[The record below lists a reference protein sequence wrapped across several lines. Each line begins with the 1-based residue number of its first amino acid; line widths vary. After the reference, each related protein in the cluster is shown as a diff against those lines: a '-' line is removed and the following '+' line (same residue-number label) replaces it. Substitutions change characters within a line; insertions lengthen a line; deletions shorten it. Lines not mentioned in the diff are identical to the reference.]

1 MATCPTCHQPAT
13 RRDGFDRRGRQ
24 RFACRLCH
32 RDFTHASSSAFSGY
46 RWPPEVIVTA
56 VRWYLSYPLSA
67 PQVTELLGERGID
80 VSARTVL
87 SWTRTFGPQLA
98 TAARRHRRRLGR
110 RWYVDEVFLFC
121 GNVKRYL
128 YRAVD
133 EHGQVVDVLLCE
145 RRDLAS
151 AQAFFRRARATAE
164 TQPAAIV
171 TDHHQPYVRAA
182 RQNLPGS
189 LHIRTGIHRLTGE
202 TTKPIERS
210 HIATRDRLRAS
221 RGLKTTA
228 TGQRFLEG
236 FEAVQALRR
245 GDVALRC
252 LVPGYR
258 PQLATHGDHARAVA
272 AAMVTLAAGLTK
284 AA

>member
-1 MATCPTCHQPAT
+1 MGSETRVELRCRRSYSWIRPPRRALRTIRPAGT
-13 RRDGFDRRGRQ
+13 GAG
-24 RFACRLCH
+24 
-32 RDFTHASSSAFSGY
+32 G
-46 RWPPEVIVTA
+46 
-56 VRWYLSYPLSA
+56 
-67 PQVTELLGERGID
+67 
-80 VSARTVL
+80 
-87 SWTRTFGPQLA
+87 LA
-98 TAARRHRRRLGR
+98 AAARRHRRRLGR
-110 RWYVDEVFLFC
+110 RWYIDGVFLFR
-121 GNVKRYL
+121 GSVKRYL

-133 EHGQVVDVLLCE
+133 EYGRVVDVLLRE

-164 TQPAAIV
+164 TQPTAIV

-189 LHIRTGIHRLTGE
+189 LHIRTGLHRLTGE

-245 GDVALRC
+245 GMSLSGVWC
-252 LVPGYR
+252 
-258 PQLATHGDHARAVA
+258 LATDPSW
-272 AAMVTLAAGLTK
+272 
-284 AA
+284 